1 MDRSTQPAKPQL
13 DWITQNA
20 WDNIT
25 ELEKNIPEHFQNF
38 ANSVNSDNLNWKRW
52 FHSVKPNP
60 PEKTALPGEWD
71 SKCEDRLKKMIV
83 LRCFRVDRVNY
94 AIRDYVE
101 TFMKKEFVESV
112 PV

>member
-1 MDRSTQPAKPQL
+1 M
-13 DWITQNA
+13 
-20 WDNIT
+20 
-25 ELEKNIPEHFQNF
+25 
-38 ANSVNSDNLNWKRW
+38 NWKRW
-52 FHSVKPNP
+52 FHAVKPTP

-71 SKCEDRLKKMIV
+71 SKCEDKLKKMIV

-112 PV
+112 PFQIKDVIEECSQYTPLIIVLSPGVDPTEQLKKLAAEKDI